1 MSHPEVLRRA
11 LANMQVWEREQQ
23 MAQMRSAVS
32 ANRGAIMDMASA
44 VVAGNADGDVTIVE
58 FLDYNCGYC
67 KNVAGNLDQAV
78 SADGKVK
85 VNLLKVVLVDLDPQ
99 GSASTWHA
107 VRPAVPWDDGVEG
120 IVLEVANLATL
131 QRVLSKH
138 KDAVVIIDTPPHN
151 SSLTATVLDLVDMAL
166 VPVRP
171 SAFDLAAVSDTAD
184 VIRRSKC
191 GVVGA
196 VLNGAIPQSTVGTEI
211 GQALADAG
219 LPVVG
224 QMHQRMAF
232 QYAAAAG
239 LGVVEYAPRSKAA
252 EEVNTLWDVIAAQL
266 QVGEPV

>member
-1 MSHPEVLRRA
+1 
-11 LANMQVWEREQQ
+11 
-23 MAQMRSAVS
+23 
-32 ANRGAIMDMASA
+32 MASIALIMQKGGSGKTTTATNIAA
-44 VVAGNADGDVTIVE
+44 VAA
-58 FLDYNCGYC
+58 
-67 KNVAGNLDQAV
+67 A
-78 SADGKVK
+78 
-85 VNLLKVVLVDLDPQ
+85 NLLKVVLVDLDPQ

-107 VRPAVPWDDGVEG
+107 VRQSVGDDGVEG
-120 IVLEVANLATL
+120 IMLEVANMATL
-131 QRVLSKH
+131 HRVLSKH
-138 KDAVVIIDTPPHN
+138 KDAVVVIDTPPHN

-196 VLNGAIPQSTVGTEI
+196 VLNGAIPQSTVGAEI

-232 QYAAAAG
+232 QHAAAAG
-239 LGVVEYAPRSKAA
+239 LGVVEYESRGKAA
-252 EEVNTLWDVIAAQL
+252 EEVNTLWDAIAAQL

>member
-1 MSHPEVLRRA
+1 MASIA
-11 LANMQVWEREQQ
+11 LIMQKGGSGKTTTATNIAAVAAANM
-23 MAQMRSAVS
+23 
-32 ANRGAIMDMASA
+32 
-44 VVAGNADGDVTIVE
+44 
-58 FLDYNCGYC
+58 
-67 KNVAGNLDQAV
+67 
-78 SADGKVK
+78 
-85 VNLLKVVLVDLDPQ
+85 LKVVLVDLDPQ

-107 VRPAVPWDDGVEG
+107 VRQGAVANSHPQSFGDQS
-120 IVLEVANLATL
+120 IVLEVANMATL

-138 KDAVVIIDTPPHN
+138 KDAVVVIDTPPHN

-232 QYAAAAG
+232 QHAAAAG
-239 LGVVEYAPRSKAA
+239 LGVSGLSA
-252 EEVNTLWDVIAAQL
+252 
-266 QVGEPV
+266 

>member
-1 MSHPEVLRRA
+1 MASIA
-11 LANMQVWEREQQ
+11 LIMQKGGSGKTTTATNIAAVAAANM
-23 MAQMRSAVS
+23 
-32 ANRGAIMDMASA
+32 
-44 VVAGNADGDVTIVE
+44 
-58 FLDYNCGYC
+58 
-67 KNVAGNLDQAV
+67 
-78 SADGKVK
+78 
-85 VNLLKVVLVDLDPQ
+85 LKVILVDLDPQ

-107 VRPAVPWDDGVEG
+107 VRQSIGDGADD
-120 IVLEVANLATL
+120 IVLEVANMATL

-138 KDAVVIIDTPPHN
+138 KDAVVVIDTPPHN

-211 GQALADAG
+211 GLALADAG

-232 QYAAAAG
+232 QHAAAAG
-239 LGVVEYAPRSKAA
+239 LGVVEYESRGKAA
-252 EEVNTLWDVIAAQL
+252 EEVNTLWDAIAAQL

>member
-1 MSHPEVLRRA
+1 MVSVA
-11 LANMQVWEREQQ
+11 LIMQKGGSGKTTT
-23 MAQMRSAVS
+23 ATNIAAV
-32 ANRGAIMDMASA
+32 AAARL
-44 VVAGNADGDVTIVE
+44 E
-58 FLDYNCGYC
+58 
-67 KNVAGNLDQAV
+67 
-78 SADGKVK
+78 
-85 VNLLKVVLVDLDPQ
+85 KVVLVDLDPQ

-107 VRPAVPWDDGVEG
+107 VRQSIGDSDGAAEVPWY
-120 IVLEVANLATL
+120 ISLEVANMATL

-138 KDAVVIIDTPPHN
+138 KDAVVVIDTPPHN

-196 VLNGAIPQSTVGTEI
+196 VLNGAIPQSTVGAEI
-211 GQALADAG
+211 GEALADAG

-232 QYAAAAG
+232 QHAAAGG
-239 LGVVEYAPRSKAA
+239 LGVVEFEARGKAA
-252 EEVNTLWDVIAAQL
+252 EEVNALWDVIAAQL

>member
-1 MSHPEVLRRA
+1 MVSIA
-11 LANMQVWEREQQ
+11 LIMQKGGSGKTTAATNIAAVA
-23 MAQMRSAVS
+23 MA
-32 ANRGAIMDMASA
+32 
-44 VVAGNADGDVTIVE
+44 
-58 FLDYNCGYC
+58 
-67 KNVAGNLDQAV
+67 
-78 SADGKVK
+78 
-85 VNLLKVVLVDLDPQ
+85 NLLKVVLVDLDPQ

-107 VRPAVPWDDGVEG
+107 VRQSVCDGADD
-120 IVLEVANLATL
+120 IVLEVANMATL

-138 KDAVVIIDTPPHN
+138 KDAVVVIDTPPHN

-196 VLNGAIPQSTVGTEI
+196 VLNGAIPQSTVGAEI

-232 QYAAAAG
+232 QHAAAAG
-239 LGVVEYAPRSKAA
+239 LGVVEYESRGKAA
-252 EEVNTLWDVIAAQL
+252 EEVNTLWDAIAAQL